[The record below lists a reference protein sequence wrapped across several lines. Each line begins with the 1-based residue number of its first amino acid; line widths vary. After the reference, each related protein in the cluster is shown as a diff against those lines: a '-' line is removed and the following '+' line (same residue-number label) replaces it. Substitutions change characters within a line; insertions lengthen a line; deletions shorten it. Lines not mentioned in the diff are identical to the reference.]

1 MWYEFFS
8 EDIISQICMI
18 FENIIWFF
26 RLIWIST
33 FRLINLLNILHY
45 IDSRPT
51 IFLDLS
57 QTLMSILLAL
67 SMLYLIFIRL
77 IDWTYQSLFAKSTL
91 VLSGCCVI
99 HKNEYIM
106 QSKRYCVV
114 NNVDLFCILLS
125 RCYHMRIEV
134 FT

>member
-1 MWYEFFS
+1 MWYKFFS
-8 EDIISQICMI
+8 KDIISLICMI
-18 FENIIWFF
+18 FENIIWFSGW
-26 RLIWIST
+26 R
-33 FRLINLLNILHY
+33 INLLNILHY

-51 IFLDLS
+51 MFLDLS
-57 QTLMSILLAL
+57 QTLIPILLAM

-125 RCYHMRIEV
+125 RCYHMRIKD